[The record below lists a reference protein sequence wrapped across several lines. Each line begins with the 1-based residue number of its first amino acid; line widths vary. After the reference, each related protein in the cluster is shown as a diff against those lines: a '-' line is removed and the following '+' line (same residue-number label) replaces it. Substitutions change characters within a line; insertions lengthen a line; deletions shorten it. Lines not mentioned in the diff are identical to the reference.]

1 MDDILRQ
8 IHRHTE
14 APTYRVWKQAW
25 INETQRYVYNVYIVE
40 PSGQALQLN
49 GFIEHAD
56 DDSVPRWNASLC
68 GQGTCSR
75 TMLEDHEGFSPDA
88 AGGRGNPR
96 HNKHNGY
103 TDLRV
108 CSLNYLRLTDH

>member
-25 INETQRYVYNVYIVE
+25 MNETQRYVYNVYIVE

-88 AGGRGNPR
+88 AGSRGSPAGLPAAARLLSAAARAPTPRGR
-96 HNKHNGY
+96 
-103 TDLRV
+103 
-108 CSLNYLRLTDH
+108 